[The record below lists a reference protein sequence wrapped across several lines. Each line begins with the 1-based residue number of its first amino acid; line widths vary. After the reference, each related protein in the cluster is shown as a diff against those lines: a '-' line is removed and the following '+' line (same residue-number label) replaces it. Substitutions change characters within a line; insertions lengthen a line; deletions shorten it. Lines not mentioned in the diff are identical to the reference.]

1 MNFVVA
7 ACYRKMSL
15 CGGFFGGSEK
25 LIFRNK
31 GEFVMKKLLALLLVL
46 GMASMVQAGFI
57 LSVGGL
63 PAPDVIEIEPSQ
75 HITLDI
81 HIEPGTEFNG
91 GDFAIRLSNNQA
103 VLNGADVVFPLS
115 TMRTFNMGLWML
127 EDNAPTGITYSTVK
141 DTANEYMLSG
151 GSLTWNST
159 NNATTEGPWFGGY
172 IPAVEANSYPVL
184 MDGLDLH
191 CVEATDVVVE
201 LIAPYGISRLLHN
214 ASGVVTGSEKI
225 IQDGT
230 VMDSIVIHQIPE
242 PMTMSLLGLGGLALL
257 RRRRA

>member
-1 MNFVVA
+1 
-7 ACYRKMSL
+7 
-15 CGGFFGGSEK
+15 
-25 LIFRNK
+25 
-31 GEFVMKKLLALLLVL
+31 MKKLLALLLVL

-57 LSVGGL
+57 LSVDGL

-81 HIEPGTEFNG
+81 HITPGTVFNG
-91 GDFAIRLSNNQA
+91 GDFAIRLNSNQA
-103 VLNGADVVFPLS
+103 ALNGAEVVFPLA
-115 TMRTFNMGLWML
+115 TMKTFLMGTWVL
-127 EDNAPTGITYSTVK
+127 EDNAATGITYSTVK
-141 DTANEYMLSG
+141 NTATEYMLSG

-159 NNATTEGPWFGGY
+159 NNATKEGPWFGGY

-191 CVEATDVVVE
+191 CLEATDVVVE
-201 LIAPYGISRLLHN
+201 LVAPYGISKLLYN
-214 ASGVVTGSEKI
+214 ASGVVIGSEKI

-230 VMDSIVIHQIPE
+230 VMDSIIVHQIPE

>member
-1 MNFVVA
+1 
-7 ACYRKMSL
+7 
-15 CGGFFGGSEK
+15 
-25 LIFRNK
+25 
-31 GEFVMKKLLALLLVL
+31 MKKLLALLLVL

-57 LSVGGL
+57 LSVNGL
-63 PAPDVIEIEPSQ
+63 PAPDEYTMMPSD
-75 HITLDI
+75 HITLDV
-81 HIEPGTEFNG
+81 HITPGTEFNG
-91 GDFAIRLSNNQA
+91 GDFLIKLSNGQA
-103 VLNGADVVFPLS
+103 VLDDAGVVFPLA
-115 TMRTFNMGLWML
+115 TMKTFNFGMWTLQ
-127 EDNAPTGITYSTVK
+127 DDSPTGITYAAAQSA
-141 DTANEYMLSG
+141 DDRYLFSG
-151 GSLTWNST
+151 GSLTWNSI
-159 NNATTEGPWFGGY
+159 NNPDPYAGFPPL
-172 IPAVEANSYPVL
+172 IPAVPALSYPVL

-225 IQDGT
+225 IADGT